1 MGTHEDGYE
10 VGYEHGVEDG
20 RDEGRAE
27 MLRKVATLPSPWH
40 VTRWRTDRD
49 LWGRCEW
56 CGFSEPVVTRTH
68 PKNGCLWE
76 KANEIGY
83 QKKTEDNDEVHS
95 TL

>member
-1 MGTHEDGYE
+1 MTDVKTITDAIELANESHEIGYQK
-10 VGYEHGVEDG
+10 G
-20 RDEGRAE
+20 RNEI
-27 MLRKVATLPSPWH
+27 LREVATLPSPWH

-76 KANEIGY
+76 KASEIPSVTMNE
-83 QKKTEDNDEVHS
+83 ERV
-95 TL
+95 